1 MRVDKKGGA
10 CVCPTCG
17 AHCEG
22 RFEACGPILEQP
34 GYVPMTAPTWAIDC
48 VDPPAPQ
55 PALPRVARHD
65 ADASMSAPATDQS
78 STVDQAHAL
87 RAVGPALSELRDELL
102 GAIADVRR
110 DLAGRDQQLA
120 DAYSNLSES
129 YAKLSTAAEEERDM
143 ARAVVEGLARVAR
156 RVGRL
161 EKTLLGAQ
169 PPP

>member
-1 MRVDKKGGA
+1 
-10 CVCPTCG
+10 
-17 AHCEG
+17 
-22 RFEACGPILEQP
+22 
-34 GYVPMTAPTWAIDC
+34 MTAPTWAIDC
-48 VDPPAPQ
+48 VDPPAPE
-55 PALPRVARHD
+55 PALPRFARHD
-65 ADASMSAPATDQS
+65 ADASMSAPGTDQS
-78 STVDQAHAL
+78 GTVDQAQAL

-110 DLAGRDQQLA
+110 DLADRDQQLA

-161 EKTLLGAQ
+161 ERTLGAQ